1 MFADGKPTLQL
12 QVIIGSVRQGRGCSA
27 IAEWFEEVAQKD
39 RRFVVERVDL
49 AELKLPLMD
58 EPNHPRLRQYIH
70 AHTKRFSEII
80 DRGDAYV
87 FVTTEYNYAIP
98 GALKNA
104 LDYLSA
110 EWAGKPMCAV
120 AYGGISG
127 AARAVEDL
135 RRVAVA
141 LKMVPLVQGVVCPLY
156 GQQRD
161 EEGRFIPNATQIAAA
176 AETLDTL
183 ADWGAMLRQRRLS
196 QAQY

>member
-1 MFADGKPTLQL
+1 MLRLQI
-12 QVIIGSVRQGRGCSA
+12 IIGSVRQGRGGIA
-27 IAEWFEEVAQKD
+27 VAEWFESIAQQD
-39 RRFVVERVDL
+39 SRFIVERVDL
-49 AELKLPLMD
+49 AELNLPLMD
-58 EPNHPRLRQYIH
+58 EPNHPRLQQYTH
-70 AHTKRFSEII
+70 AHTKNFSAIVE
-80 DRGDAYV
+80 RGDAYV

-156 GQQRD
+156 AQQRD
-161 EEGRFIPNATQIAAA
+161 EEGRFIPNKTQIAAA

-183 ADWGAMLRQRRLS
+183 ADWGGMLRRRRLS
-196 QAQY
+196 LTINN